1 MWAVHFAI
9 KCNAILCTV
18 QSLHLPHFAR
28 VLLPL
33 LFSIRE
39 CVVST
44 WHYAAKLSESSAV
57 YFWWQDNK
65 FRPADSLLH
74 APCSG
79 LSIHIYR
86 VSSVAGGVRA
96 ISNDGVRVLPPL
108 CAVRLR

>member
-18 QSLHLPHFAR
+18 SALTALCTFTI
-28 VLLPL
+28 LPL

-44 WHYAAKLSESSAV
+44 WHYATKLSESSAV

-108 CAVRLR
+108 CAVR